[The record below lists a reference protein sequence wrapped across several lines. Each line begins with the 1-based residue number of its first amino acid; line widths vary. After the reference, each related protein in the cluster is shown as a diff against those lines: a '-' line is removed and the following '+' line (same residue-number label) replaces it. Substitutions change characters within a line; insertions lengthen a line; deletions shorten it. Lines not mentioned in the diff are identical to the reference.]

1 MSLTKSIHGGYM
13 SYKGR
18 DTMEALFDT
27 TTDPEPG
34 DSEMRERI
42 FFELLLDIRDS
53 LMTIEFEVHNLN
65 DSLVR

>member
-1 MSLTKSIHGGYM
+1 M

-27 TTDPEPG
+27 TTDLEPG

-53 LMTIEFEVHNLN
+53 LMTIEFEIHDLN
-65 DSLVR
+65 DAMPTR

>member
-1 MSLTKSIHGGYM
+1 M

-27 TTDPEPG
+27 TADLEPG

-53 LMTIEFEVHNLN
+53 LMTIEFEIHDLN
-65 DSLVR
+65 DAMPTRWF

>member
-1 MSLTKSIHGGYM
+1 M

-27 TTDPEPG
+27 TDDLEPG

-53 LMTIEFEVHNLN
+53 LMTIEFEIHDLN
-65 DSLVR
+65 DAMPTR